1 MLMRWAGR
9 YQVADHQCLP
19 GDNMNILEQIKQA
32 AFEDEL
38 NKLGMSYPKMQRAA
52 TKAWDK
58 ALTMQGPAAKR
69 KFKQATSIMQ
79 GIEAR
84 AGEIK

>member
-1 MLMRWAGR
+1 
-9 YQVADHQCLP
+9 
-19 GDNMNILEQIKQA
+19 MNIMEQIKQA

-38 NKLGMSYPKMQRAA
+38 EKMGMRYPTMQRAA
-52 TKAWDK
+52 TKAWNKGLSMSGPK
-58 ALTMQGPAAKR
+58 AQR

-84 AGEIK
+84 AGR